1 MTNSRRENNLQ
12 WRDLVTEARAGLIPE
27 CDDKEDEIQGR
38 MKRTARVV
46 RILKVHAGL
55 PTCGS
60 EEQAVTDL
68 IADLRHY
75 CQQAGLSFRR
85 LDRAGYALYL
95 EEKTGRRYPHGDVT
109 FPKPVA
115 GPPVK

>member
-1 MTNSRRENNLQ
+1 MRKKGRQNSR

-27 CDDKEDEIQGR
+27 CDAIEDEMRAR

-46 RILKVHAGL
+46 RILKRHAGL

-60 EEQAVTDL
+60 EEQAITDL

-75 CQQAGLSFRR
+75 CQHVGLPFHK
-85 LDRAGYALYL
+85 LDRAGYVLHL
-95 EEKTGRRYPHGDVT
+95 EEKALAWPGGGRSSDGISSR
-109 FPKPVA
+109 
-115 GPPVK
+115 

>member
-1 MTNSRRENNLQ
+1 MTNRRRRNKAR
-12 WRDLVTEARAGLIPE
+12 WRELVIEARAGLIPE
-27 CDDKEDEIQGR
+27 CDDVEDEIRAR

-46 RILKVHAGL
+46 RILKGHARL

-60 EEQAVTDL
+60 EDQAVTDL

-75 CQQAGLSFRR
+75 CHCQGLSFHK

-95 EEKTGRRYPHGDVT
+95 EEKMGRGDVRFYT
-109 FPKPVA
+109 RP
-115 GPPVK
+115 GQSGTN